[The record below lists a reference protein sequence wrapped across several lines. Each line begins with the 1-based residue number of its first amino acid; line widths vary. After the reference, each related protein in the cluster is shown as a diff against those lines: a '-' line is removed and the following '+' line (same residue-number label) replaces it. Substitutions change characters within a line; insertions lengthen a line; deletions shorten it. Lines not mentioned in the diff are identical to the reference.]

1 MALNTNFNV
10 EPYYDDF
17 DEDKNFHRILYKP
30 GYAVQSRELT
40 QSQTILQD
48 QIKKFGDHVFK
59 SGSIVTGGQIF
70 VQNTAYINLTSTYAG
85 NDITASNFD
94 KEYITNTTGT
104 KKAYVRLL
112 VNQSH

>member
-1 MALNTNFNV
+1 MALTTNFNID
-10 EPYYDDF
+10 PYYDDF
-17 DEDKNFHRILYKP
+17 DDNKDFHRILYKP

-70 VQNTAYINLTSTYAG
+70 VQNTAYINLVSTYA
-85 NDITASNFD
+85 NNTITAVYYQFNR
-94 KEYITNTTGT
+94 N
-104 KKAYVRLL
+104 KK
-112 VNQSH
+112 SICSKSIFC